1 MANTTSKINII
12 NLALANIGQ
21 DTITSADQD
30 SATARTSNLMYDV
43 VRRNLL
49 RAHDWTFA
57 LRWADL
63 TASTVESPYDHLPYV
78 YAQPS
83 DCLFIK
89 RITYSGTAPHVKLPN
104 YQLFTSSNANKLI
117 ATPLDGARAFYVRD
131 EQNETLFDDLFVA
144 CFADLLAAELAV
156 PLAGDSQ
163 LAAQMYQKYAEQLRQ
178 ARITNKVEQP
188 ERPLPT
194 SEFLEAR

>member
-1 MANTTSKINII
+1 M
-12 NLALANIGQ
+12 
-21 DTITSADQD
+21 
-30 SATARTSNLMYDV
+30 
-43 VRRNLL
+43 
-49 RAHDWTFA
+49 
-57 LRWADL
+57 
-63 TASTVESPYDHLPYV
+63 
-78 YAQPS
+78 
-83 DCLFIK
+83 
-89 RITYSGTAPHVKLPN
+89 
-104 YQLFTSSNANKLI
+104 
-117 ATPLDGARAFYVRD
+117 RD